1 MISCPEA
8 AASIRGVKPDPGSLM
23 ATKKSNEEVTRMI
36 LWVKMKSLLLYIGI
50 SIIIE
55 KELDHLLVAS
65 ACAMK
70 QSGPSSTVL
79 QLQISTLL
87 IE

>member
-1 MISCPEA
+1 
-8 AASIRGVKPDPGSLM
+8 
-23 ATKKSNEEVTRMI
+23 
-36 LWVKMKSLLLYIGI
+36 MKSLLLYIGI

-87 IE
+87 MEYKKKNNIQPIFLYFKAVK

>member
-1 MISCPEA
+1 
-8 AASIRGVKPDPGSLM
+8 
-23 ATKKSNEEVTRMI
+23 
-36 LWVKMKSLLLYIGI
+36 MKSPLLYIGI

-79 QLQISTLL
+79 QLQIGTLL
-87 IE
+87 ME